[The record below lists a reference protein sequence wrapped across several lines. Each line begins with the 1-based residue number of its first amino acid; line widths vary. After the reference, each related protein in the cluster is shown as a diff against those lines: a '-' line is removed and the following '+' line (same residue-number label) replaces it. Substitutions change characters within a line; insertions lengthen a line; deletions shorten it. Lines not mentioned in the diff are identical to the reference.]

1 METLNQGVAIS
12 WTPSAVYCED
22 TNQHCGNCINFNIVG
37 SGCRMPEVIRILKTK
52 GVQPA
57 ARPTREACH
66 GMVSVNES
74 ENAWLTGR
82 LTATA

>member
-1 METLNQGVAIS
+1 MEALNQGVALS

-22 TNQHCGNCINFNIVG
+22 TNQHCGNCINFDIVG
-37 SGCRMPEVIRILKTK
+37 TSCSMLEVIRILKAK

-57 ARPTREACH
+57 AKPTRESCH
-66 GMVSVNES
+66 AMVSIKET
-74 ENAWLTGR
+74 ENAWLAGR